1 MVPKKGKGK
10 VVAFF
15 NQYILSEKSD
25 ACISFIKFNMK
36 RAKSGKLLV
45 QSRL

>member
-25 ACISFIKFNMK
+25 ACISFINMK